1 MNNKHQEV
9 EIEKVFRLG
18 PWIVEPAS
26 GTLRRNDE
34 VVHLAPKVMDLLLI
48 LVKNQGEVVTKEQLM
63 SSVWPDTFVAE
74 TALTRSVS
82 ELRHSLADSS
92 GSPTYIETIP
102 KRGYRLLVEAEE
114 ISESKPMKP
123 WIFPVSIG
131 IAVFILCVAVFL
143 FFGYLLNDRNAH
155 DDSTHSLV
163 VLPFENAG
171 VKPESDV
178 MTLGVVEIIIESLS
192 RIDSLNV
199 ASGTSLTH
207 FENSTRDLKDLARR
221 MGFRN
226 LLEGSFHQTAEGSS
240 VLVRLSD
247 TENGNVLW
255 SEEFPLDKENI
266 GKVAASITLSI
277 AAALN
282 VMDHMETDG
291 GDSREASPD
300 SEALQYR
307 LMADHFRNKIP
318 DSLEQAVVY
327 YQKAIQVKPSYAP
340 AYAGLA
346 ITYMGLGAWGEDTS
360 WAPKAQE
367 AVSRALALD
376 DTIPESHIANGVFL
390 RVYRKDFLASERA
403 LKEAIRIDPNHS
415 NARREYGLLLM
426 RDLGRPDEALF
437 QLIEAS
443 RLDPLLERNYI
454 HLFELYCI
462 KGDYEMAMSTA
473 QRQYGLNPVN
483 PLASRNIAE
492 AYFLLGDNAEALE
505 WATRSVELY
514 DYSRKG
520 WLYGRSFQLL
530 TLLHLI
536 EGRPEQAE
544 QVSRRFNELAPN
556 GAESLAERGI
566 VALYNQ
572 DYNLASSYFR
582 RALELRPDGF
592 VWPTGIRFSTYLA
605 YILTKT
611 GDSQGAR
618 QALAQSDQL
627 NRESNAS
634 AYERNIWPPF
644 IFQDELAGYSLRG
657 EIDEAIKYLDGLVEL
672 GWKAYVLVEIN
683 PLFEDSLQNPEF
695 RRLCES
701 VKPDLDAMRLRIE
714 TESLSLR

>member
-1 MNNKHQEV
+1 MNNKKQEV

-18 PWIVEPAS
+18 HWIVEPAS

-48 LVKNQGEVVTKEQLM
+48 LVRNQGEVVTKEQLM

-92 GSPTYIETIP
+92 GTPTYIETIP

-114 ISESKPMKP
+114 ISDEKSVKP
-123 WIFPVSIG
+123 WIIPVSIG
-131 IAVFILCVAVFL
+131 VAVFIFCVGL
-143 FFGYLLNDRNAH
+143 LLIFGYILKDRGTH
-155 DDSTHSLV
+155 DDSVHSLV
-163 VLPFENAG
+163 VLPFDNSG
-171 VKPESDV
+171 IKPGSDV

-192 RIDSLNV
+192 KIDSLNV

-226 LLEGSFHQTAEGSS
+226 LLEGSFQQNAEGTS
-240 VLVRLSD
+240 VLISLSD
-247 TENGNVLW
+247 TDSREVLW
-255 SEEFPLDKENI
+255 SEEFLLNKVNSGE
-266 GKVAASITLSI
+266 VAASVTLSV
-277 AAALN
+277 ASALN
-282 VMDHMETDG
+282 VMDHLEAEG
-291 GDSREASPD
+291 VSRETSAD
-300 SEALQYR
+300 YEALQYR

-318 DSLEQAVVY
+318 DSLEQAVEY
-327 YQKAIQVKPSYAP
+327 YQRSIQEKPSYAP

-346 ITYMGLGAWGEDTS
+346 IAYMGLGAWGEDKS

-376 DTIPESHIANGVFL
+376 DTISESHVANGVFL

-403 LKEAIRIDPNHS
+403 LKEAIRIDPYHS

-426 RDLGRPDEALF
+426 RELGRPDEALF
-437 QLIEAS
+437 QLREAS

-462 KGDYEMAMSTA
+462 KGDYEMAMTTA
-473 QRQYGLNPVN
+473 QRQHGLNPVN
-483 PLASRNIAE
+483 PLAYRNIAE
-492 AYFLLGDNAEALE
+492 AHFLLGDNDEAVK

-520 WLYGRSFQLL
+520 WLYGRSYQLL

-536 EGRPEQAE
+536 GGRVEQSE
-544 QVSRRFNELAPN
+544 QVSRKFSELAPD
-556 GAESLAERGI
+556 GAESIAEKGI
-566 VALYNQ
+566 VALYNREY
-572 DYNLASSYFR
+572 DVASGHFK
-582 RALELRPDGF
+582 RASELRPDGS

-605 YILTKT
+605 FTLKKT
-611 GDSQGAR
+611 GDSQGSR
-618 QALAQSDQL
+618 QALALSDQL
-627 NRESNAS
+627 NSESNAS

-644 IFQDELAGYSLRG
+644 VFQDELAGYAIRG
-657 EIDEAIKYLDGLVEL
+657 EIDEAIKYLDGLVET
-672 GWKAYVLVEIN
+672 GWKACALVETN
-683 PLFEDSLQNPEF
+683 PLFEDALQNPEF

-701 VKPDLDAMRLRIE
+701 VKPGLESMRLRIE